1 MAQEL
6 AEIKRATGAPVEG
19 PIVIGSDS
27 LTNGQVARRQGSAQ
41 RLKHALRRWEIL
53 IERVDSGLVKLLHVP
68 DVCMPA
74 DFLTKWTTHKKVRAS
89 INYLINSSNKVYH
102 PNDPSKPAKVKPALQ
117 K

>member
-1 MAQEL
+1 MGEPSGQLNASWVNSHRLRL
-6 AEIKRATGAPVEG
+6 AHQRSGGAP
-19 PIVIGSDS
+19 
-27 LTNGQVARRQGSAQ
+27 ARLGAAAQ
-41 RLKHALRRWEIL
+41 ARAAPLGDPHR
-53 IERVDSGLVKLLHVP
+53 ERVDSGLVKLLHVP

-102 PNDPSKPAKVKPALQ
+102 PNDPSKPATVKPALP